1 MVAVVVAAAVLVR
14 AAPAFACYTRVFS
27 FGDSLADTGN
37 YRFFY
42 RNDSDPVLRL
52 PYGETFFH
60 RATGRFT
67 DGCIVLDFIGTYA
80 ISHNAP
86 CYCYPSTSHRG
97 SFKINLQL
105 MRWGFRS
112 CRPT

>member
-1 MVAVVVAAAVLVR
+1 MLAV
-14 AAPAFACYTRVFS
+14 AAPASACYTRVFS

-42 RNDSDPVLRL
+42 TNGSDPVLRL

-67 DGCIVLDFIGTYA
+67 DGRIVLDFIGTPA
-80 ISHNAP
+80 ASHNATAP
-86 CYCYPSTSHRG
+86 AIHPHPLT
-97 SFKINLQL
+97 IVV
-105 MRWGFRS
+105 RS
-112 CRPT
+112 KLICS